1 MDAQL
6 SRPMNQLLT
15 RLQPTAYDRV
25 APHLTLTALHSQQ
38 VLYRPGES
46 ISEIYFPESSV
57 ICLMTVMEN
66 GATLETATVGPEG
79 ASWISAVIGAPSMPC
94 ETIVAVGGE
103 AYVLGIRDLDRE
115 MQENPYFRDVLT
127 KYSHALL
134 IHSMRMTGCTGLH
147 SLPQRCAR
155 WILEATDRVGE
166 DRFEIT
172 HSFLAT
178 LLGTHRPSV
187 SIVIEDFVTRG
198 LLRVERG
205 RVFVHDRNALRTSAC
220 ECYEII
226 KENYAHFYLKL
237 ENHSAVAPAIGT

>member
-1 MDAQL
+1 MRVQ
-6 SRPMNQLLT
+6 SNRPLNQLLN
-15 RLQPTAYDRV
+15 RLQPAAYDRV
-25 APHLTLTALHSQQ
+25 ASHLTRTALQSQQ
-38 VLYRPGES
+38 VLYRPGEP

-94 ETIVAVGGE
+94 ETIVAVGGD
-103 AYVLGIRDLDRE
+103 AYLLGIRNLDRE
-115 MQENPYFRDVLT
+115 MQENQYFRDVLT

-134 IHSMRMTGCTGLH
+134 IHSLRMTGCTGLH

-155 WILEATDRVGE
+155 WILEAADRVGE
-166 DRFEIT
+166 DRFQIT

-187 SIVIEDFVTRG
+187 SIVIEDFVARG

-205 RVFVHDRNALRTSAC
+205 RIFVHDRNALRASSC

-237 ENHSAVAPAIGT
+237 EDHHSVLPATGT